1 MFLDFMARLYDVL
14 ISYGTQ
20 NSLLLII
27 FIAFVFFCLLS
38 ALQSPGSRC
47 SPASGRG
54 RALGSGQGEG
64 AALVV
69 AAAHALAVAEYIPRV
84 PVSLDNDAIT

>member
-1 MFLDFMARLYDVL
+1 MARLYDVL
-14 ISYGTQ
+14 ISYGTRY
-20 NSLLLII
+20 SLLLII
-27 FIAFVFFCLLS
+27 FIAFVFFCLLR
-38 ALQSPGSRC
+38 ALQSPGSHF

-54 RALGSGQGEG
+54 RTLGSGQGEG

-69 AAAHALAVAEYIPRV
+69 AAAHALAVAEYVARV